1 MKEKFAIV
9 TGCASGIG
17 KEVAARLRKEG
28 IVVFGLDIKPCD
40 EGYIC
45 DVSDESQVIKV
56 LENISE
62 KTDRIDFLINS
73 AGMLTIGKPIE
84 IKEIPIKQWE
94 AILRVNLL
102 STLIMIKNTYPML
115 KKSDDA
121 SVVNISS
128 EQSYLPQLG
137 FAPYAVSKAAINTL
151 TASAAQEFL
160 NDKIRVNAIALGTVK
175 TNILSSFCN
184 DKDEIENLFKNK
196 DQEIPF
202 GVMNTSNVTDM
213 VSFLLSYNARF
224 ITGEVLRVDG
234 GRFLSNGL

>member
-1 MKEKFAIV
+1 
-9 TGCASGIG
+9 
-17 KEVAARLRKEG
+17 
-28 IVVFGLDIKPCD
+28 
-40 EGYIC
+40 
-45 DVSDESQVIKV
+45 
-56 LENISE
+56 
-62 KTDRIDFLINS
+62 
-73 AGMLTIGKPIE
+73 
-84 IKEIPIKQWE
+84 
-94 AILRVNLL
+94 
-102 STLIMIKNTYPML
+102 MIKNTYPML
-115 KKSDDA
+115 KKSDEA

-202 GVMNTSNVTDM
+202 GVMNTSNVADM
-213 VSFLLSYNARF
+213 VSFLLSHNARY
-224 ITGEVLRVDG
+224 ITGEVLRADG
-234 GRFLSNGL
+234 GSFLSNGL